1 MERVFRAT
9 CTCGKTFP
17 VDYGIR
23 HAGVLLECP
32 YCRKKFLV
40 DDAAKLDERWN

>member
-9 CTCGKTFP
+9 CTFGKTFP

-23 HAGVLLECP
+23 HAGVQLECP

-40 DDAAKLDERWN
+40 DEAAKLDERWN

>member
-1 MERVFRAT
+1 MERVFRTT

-23 HAGVLLECP
+23 HAGVQLECP

-40 DDAAKLDERWN
+40 DEAAKLDERWN

>member
-23 HAGVLLECP
+23 HAGVPLECP
-32 YCRKKFLV
+32 YCRKKFLA
-40 DDAAKLDERWN
+40 DEAEKLDERWN

>member
-1 MERVFRAT
+1 MDRLFKVT

-23 HAGVLLECP
+23 FVDVLLECP
-32 YCRKKFLV
+32 YCRNTFLAK
-40 DDAAKLDERWN
+40 DAVELDERWN

>member
-1 MERVFRAT
+1 MDRLFTVT

-23 HAGVLLECP
+23 HVDVELECP
-32 YCRKKFLV
+32 YCRNKFRAQ
-40 DDAAKLDERWN
+40 DAVHIDERWG